1 MKKDNIIKLIVSVII
16 ILLIAYLSVFGL
28 NIGNRNIIKSAKSIK
43 TGLDISGGVTIV
55 YQAQSDSNS
64 TISEEDL
71 KKSETVIRKRL
82 EIKNIYDYI
91 VRSDATTGQISVE
104 IPANI
109 NDTTQDPLTAVD
121 GLDKTAKIEFRDPD
135 GNVILSGDDIV
146 SAKYSDDP
154 VDSTGMPSPHVVLT
168 FSSEGQT
175 KFAEATERLVG
186 QVISIYLDSDAITEP
201 VVNSK
206 IDSNTAIITMGS
218 GTYSEKKAE
227 AEEYA
232 MLIDSGTLPFS
243 LNVINK
249 EYIGP
254 YIGQKALEVSIYA
267 GIVALIAVC
276 IIMICVYRLPGVVSS
291 LSLIAYVAIIL
302 LIMSTTGISLTLPG
316 IAGLILSVGMA
327 VDANVIIFERLKE
340 ELIQK
345 TAPKKA
351 FDRSFK
357 NAMAAIID
365 GNITTFTVGLLLYIF
380 GIGPVKGFGIILAIG
395 VLVSLLTAVVITKF
409 ILKQFLSLSSNH
421 SFLFGIRKEEN

>member
-71 KKSETVIRKRL
+71 KKSETVIRKRV

-91 VRSDATTGQISVE
+91 VRSDATAGQISVE

-206 IDSNTAIITMGS
+206 IDSNTAIIT
-218 GTYSEKKAE
+218 
-227 AEEYA
+227 
-232 MLIDSGTLPFS
+232 I
-243 LNVINK
+243 
-249 EYIGP
+249 
-254 YIGQKALEVSIYA
+254 A
-267 GIVALIAVC
+267 GI
-276 IIMICVYRLPGVVSS
+276 
-291 LSLIAYVAIIL
+291 
-302 LIMSTTGISLTLPG
+302 
-316 IAGLILSVGMA
+316 
-327 VDANVIIFERLKE
+327 
-340 ELIQK
+340 
-345 TAPKKA
+345 
-351 FDRSFK
+351 K
-357 NAMAAIID
+357 NES
-365 GNITTFTVGLLLYIF
+365 
-380 GIGPVKGFGIILAIG
+380 K
-395 VLVSLLTAVVITKF
+395 
-409 ILKQFLSLSSNH
+409 
-421 SFLFGIRKEEN
+421 